1 MMANGLPPLAPVPH
15 LVRLLAPDEVIIYTA
30 KLHPLHGW
38 PWLLAALLVAVAG
51 WWLKPLWLVSLVLVG
66 IYGLALQNFECA
78 VTTRRLLLRQG
89 RFGVSTEGILG
100 EKIAEWHVTQ
110 RLVQQPLRAGMVLL
124 MLKEGNALRPLTLL
138 WLWHPFSFIEALE
151 TLQMPPRG

>member
-1 MMANGLPPLAPVPH
+1 MKANGLPPLAPVPH
-15 LVRLLAPDEVIIYTA
+15 LVRLLAPDEAVIYTA

-38 PWLLAALLVAVAG
+38 PWLLAVLLLAVAG
-51 WWLKPLWLVSLVLVG
+51 WWLKPLWLASAALLVL
-66 IYGLALQNFECA
+66 YGLAFQNFEAA

-100 EKIAEWHVTQ
+100 EKIAEWQVIQ
-110 RLVQQPLRAGMVLL
+110 RLVQRPLRAGTVRLV
-124 MLKEGNALRPLTLL
+124 LKEGNTLRPLTLL